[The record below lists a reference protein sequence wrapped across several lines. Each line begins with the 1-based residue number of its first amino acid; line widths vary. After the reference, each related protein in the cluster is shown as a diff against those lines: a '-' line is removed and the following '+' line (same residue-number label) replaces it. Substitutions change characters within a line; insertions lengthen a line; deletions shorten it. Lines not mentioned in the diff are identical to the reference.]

1 MFIILC
7 RNITVKFIPINLGW
21 WWNQNQLLSIWFMC
35 PSNAQAWSEVQASD
49 VPPFF
54 DFISSWCSWRKSTTL
69 PLKCFQTKP
78 IKRIMQIIWKC
89 APLTVWTATDNQT
102 IALWCLV
109 LFCAL
114 QLYGCSVSGGFFWKQ
129 IDMIHIQ
136 TVFFCF
142 FSSCLSQKKEG
153 VWVQRWLVH
162 LSL

>member
-1 MFIILC
+1 MSFECTSL
-7 RNITVKFIPINLGW
+7 KW
-21 WWNQNQLLSIWFMC
+21 
-35 PSNAQAWSEVQASD
+35 VQASD

-78 IKRIMQIIWKC
+78 IKQIMQIIWKC

-109 LFCAL
+109 LLCTL

-136 TVFFCF
+136 TVFFFGFFPVACPKRKRVSGCKDDSCIF
-142 FSSCLSQKKEG
+142 FSSVIVFILSASHTDAFEMMFCG
-153 VWVQRWLVH
+153 C
-162 LSL
+162 